1 MGKLVV
7 INLIEGNFET
17 GFSVSLQI
25 WTEGDRQWIGA
36 AKGKLSP
43 ATELHKHYTLWQ
55 SHYRKHVSG
64 RNSTRISVT
73 GGTDASIISDIQ
85 KASKQLKLSLN
96 DWLKADSSFSPIRE
110 KLFQNLKDE
119 SEEIRVIFE
128 TENLELQRLPWHLW
142 DDFFKHYHRAEVAL
156 SLPVKKGQIATN
168 TDKVKV
174 LAVFGKDTRI
184 NTKKDW
190 QMLEERLAQDS
201 NALLIN
207 INKPKLD
214 DLCDQI
220 DKHKPQILF
229 FAGHSHSEDDGESGF
244 IDLNDEE
251 SITID
256 DLEPDLRKAVKRGL
270 QLAIF
275 NSCDGL
281 GIARQLAQLHVP
293 NIIVMREPVPDQV
306 AQMFLQRFLEAFA
319 AGKPLHLAV
328 RRAREK
334 INRLENQFPGATWL
348 PMTFQNPAEPPLT
361 WRSLGGVEIGRQSN
375 QLDVLGE
382 ESNIASQGSIAW
394 LTTEVGNFS
403 PPTPPPIRV
412 QKVTIIC
419 NKGHKNSS
427 DNRFCIHCGEALNQ
441 QSIKLSITCSQGHE
455 NYPKNSFCSYCGE
468 CLKGETNII
477 LPTTQSQLPAIQSK
491 TQFRPTTS
499 INSQVSNTGRST
511 VIGKGNLLNERYR
524 IIQSLGQGGFGNT
537 FIAEDINLP
546 SKPRCVVKQ
555 LNPVIND
562 SSYWEVARRL
572 FFTEAEVLERLGR
585 HDQIP
590 GILAYFEENQEFYL
604 VQEFIEGHSL
614 SEEIYP
620 EKRLVETQVIAIL
633 QDIMKIL
640 EFVHQQNIIHR
651 DVKPSNLI
659 RRKQDQ
665 KLVLIDFGAVKQIQ
679 NSTIEETIVIGTPGY
694 MPSEQMVGKPS
705 FSSDIYAVGIIA
717 IQALTGISPHE
728 LRPNSNAGEIFWR
741 DNAQVS
747 DEVGAI
753 LDKMVC
759 YDFRERYQSATEV
772 LQALEDIQRIVTSP
786 MITPNLTII
795 SGLKSFFKGLKF

>member
-7 INLIEGNFET
+7 INLVEGNFET

-25 WTEGDRQWIGA
+25 WTEGDRQWIA
-36 AKGKLSP
+36 AVKGKLPP

-64 RNSTRISVT
+64 RYFTRISVT
-73 GGTDASIISDIQ
+73 GGTSTSIISDIK

-214 DLCDQI
+214 NLCDQI

-229 FAGHSHSEDDGESGF
+229 FAGHSRSEDDGESGF
-244 IDLNDEE
+244 IDLDDEK

-319 AGKPLHLAV
+319 QGKPLHLAV

-361 WRSLGGVEIGRQSN
+361 WRSLGGIETRKQTN
-375 QLDVLGE
+375 QVTVTGE
-382 ESNIASQGSIAW
+382 ESEIGSQGSIAW
-394 LTTEVGNFS
+394 LPTSVGSSS
-403 PPTPPPIRV
+403 PPTPPPIIV

-427 DNRFCIHCGEALNQ
+427 DNRFCIQCGEALNQ
-441 QSIKLSITCSQGHE
+441 QSIKLSISCSQGHE
-455 NYPKNSFCSYCGE
+455 NSPQNSFCSYCGE
-468 CLKGETNII
+468 CLRGETNVI
-477 LPTTQSQLPAIQSK
+477 LPTTQPQLSVIQPETELPPK
-491 TQFRPTTS
+491 TP
-499 INSQVSNTGRST
+499 INSEVSST
-511 VIGKGNLLNERYR
+511 RRTTEIGSLLNERYR
-524 IIQSLGQGGFGNT
+524 ILKILGQGGFGKT

-546 SKPRCVVKQ
+546 SNPQCVVKQ
-555 LNPVIND
+555 LNSMTNNP
-562 SSYWEVARRL
+562 EFGKEARRL
-572 FFTEAEVLERLGR
+572 FLKEAEVLERLGR

-590 GILAYFEENQEFYL
+590 GILAYFEENYEFYL
-604 VQEFIEGHSL
+604 VQEYIEGHTL
-614 SEEIYP
+614 SREIYHG
-620 EKRLVETQVIAIL
+620 KQLHETQVSSIL
-633 QDIMKIL
+633 HDILKIL

-665 KLVLIDFGAVKQIQ
+665 KIVLIDFGAVKQVE
-679 NSTIEETIVIGTPGY
+679 NSTIGETVMIGTPGY
-694 MPSEQMVGKPS
+694 APSEQMAGRPS
-705 FSSDIYAVGIIA
+705 FSSDIYAVGIIG
-717 IQALTGISPHE
+717 IEALTGISPHQ
-728 LRPNSNAGEIFWR
+728 LRQNSNAGEIFWR

-747 DEVGAI
+747 DELAAI
-753 LDKMVC
+753 LDKMVR
-759 YDFRERYQSATEV
+759 YDFRQRYQSATEV
-772 LQALEDIQRIVTSP
+772 LQALENMQRIVIAPTVT
-786 MITPNLTII
+786 TPNPTII
-795 SGLKSFFKGLKF
+795 SGLKSFLKGFKF

>member
-1 MGKLVV
+1 M
-7 INLIEGNFET
+7 
-17 GFSVSLQI
+17 
-25 WTEGDRQWIGA
+25 
-36 AKGKLSP
+36 
-43 ATELHKHYTLWQ
+43 
-55 SHYRKHVSG
+55 
-64 RNSTRISVT
+64 
-73 GGTDASIISDIQ
+73 
-85 KASKQLKLSLN
+85 
-96 DWLKADSSFSPIRE
+96 
-110 KLFQNLKDE
+110 
-119 SEEIRVIFE
+119 
-128 TENLELQRLPWHLW
+128 
-142 DDFFKHYHRAEVAL
+142 
-156 SLPVKKGQIATN
+156 KKGQIASN
-168 TDKVKV
+168 SDQVKV

-190 QMLEERLAQDS
+190 LMLEERLAQDS

-229 FAGHSHSEDDGESGF
+229 FAGHSRSEDDGESGF
-244 IDLNDEE
+244 IDLNDDET
-251 SITID
+251 ITID

-328 RRAREK
+328 RRARER

-361 WRSLGGVEIGRQSN
+361 WRSLGGVEIKRQSN
-375 QLDVLGE
+375 QSAFPSE
-382 ESNIASQGSIAW
+382 ESNMTNQGSIAW
-394 LTTEVGNFS
+394 LNTEVGSYS
-403 PPTPPPIRV
+403 PPTPLPIRM

-419 NKGHKNSS
+419 NKGHQNSS

-441 QSIKLSITCSQGHE
+441 QWIKLSITCSQGHE
-455 NYPKNSFCSYCGE
+455 NSRTSSFCSYCGE
-468 CLKGETNII
+468 DLKGGTNII
-477 LPTTQSQLPAIQSK
+477 LPTTQPQLPAIQPETELPPK
-491 TQFRPTTS
+491 TP
-499 INSQVSNTGRST
+499 INSEVSSKRRAT
-511 VIGKGNLLNERYR
+511 VIGNLLNERYR
-524 IIQSLGQGGFGNT
+524 ILKILSKGAFSET

-546 SKPRCVVKQ
+546 SNPQCVVKQ
-555 LNPVIND
+555 LKLMTND
-562 SSYWEVARRL
+562 PQIWKEARRL
-572 FFTEAEVLERLGR
+572 FFKEAEVLEKLGK

-590 GILAYFEENQEFYL
+590 VILAYFEENYEFYL
-604 VQEFIEGHSL
+604 VQEYIEGHTL
-614 SEEIYP
+614 TEEIYP
-620 EKRLVETQVIAIL
+620 GKRLAETQVTSIL
-633 QDIMKIL
+633 HDILKIL

-679 NSTIEETIVIGTPGY
+679 NSTIEDTIIIGTPAY
-694 MPSEQMVGKPS
+694 MPSEQMEGKPY
-705 FSSDIYAVGIIA
+705 FNSDIYAVGIMA
-717 IQALTGISPHE
+717 IEALTGISPRE
-728 LRPNSNAGEIFWR
+728 LRQNSNAGEIFWR
-741 DNAQVS
+741 DYAQVS
-747 DEVGAI
+747 DELAAI

-759 YDFRERYQSATEV
+759 YDFKQRYQSATEV
-772 LQALEDIQRIVTSP
+772 LQALKDMQRIVISP
-786 MITPNLTII
+786 TVITPNPTII
-795 SGLKSFFKGLKF
+795 SGLKSFFNGLKL